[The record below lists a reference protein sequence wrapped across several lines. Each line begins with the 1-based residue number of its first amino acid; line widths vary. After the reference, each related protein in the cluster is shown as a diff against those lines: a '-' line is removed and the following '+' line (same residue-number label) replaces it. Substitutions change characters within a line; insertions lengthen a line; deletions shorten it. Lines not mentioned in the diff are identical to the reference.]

1 MITRREALLTG
12 LFGAGAVGLRAL
24 ATGLPAWFIANPR
37 RATAQSLQCAIT
49 AQDKLQYLIIC
60 VSSNGDPIN
69 CNCPGT
75 YLDATAIHPQ
85 QAEMAPTAVQLGS
98 KSFQAALPWAS
109 TANGGQLDPAVL
121 SRICFFHHMTRS
133 TVHGDQ
139 PKVMRLLGATA
150 NGEMMV
156 SAYAKHL
163 SACFGTIQQEP
174 ISVGAGSNATELIS
188 FAGRTLPSI
197 SPTTLKQLLAGSS
210 TSPLVKLRPLR
221 DASLNELNAL
231 AKQDATGVQKAF
243 LDAFAN
249 TQTQVRNLSSS
260 LSTLLGNISG
270 DDVAGQAL
278 AAAALIAANVT
289 SVVAVRIPFGGDNHS
304 DQNLQAEADQHAGG
318 AQPQPTHNGC
328 TGINDVIKALSS
340 NGLALTDK
348 VTFATWNVFGR
359 NLNGI
364 DKVTQRAGRDHYGD
378 HSVGV
383 MIGKNVAPGV
393 VGGVAPLAI
402 SSGGVTSGSLA
413 AADIDSASGAA
424 MAGGDI
430 PGASTHI
437 AYARTL
443 GVALGIPSDQINSDL
458 IAGAG
463 GKVVNAALN
472 GVSG

>member
-1 MITRREALLTG
+1 
-12 LFGAGAVGLRAL
+12 VGLRAL

-37 RATAQSLQCAIT
+37 KATAQSLQCAIT
-49 AQDKLQYLIIC
+49 ATDKLQRLIVC

-75 YLDATAIHPQ
+75 YLDSTAIHPQ
-85 QAEMAPTAVQLGS
+85 QAEVAATAVQLGS

-109 TANGGQLDPAVL
+109 TANGGNIDPAVL
-121 SRICFFHHMTRS
+121 GRMCFFHHMTRS

-139 PKVMRLLGATA
+139 PKVMRLLGATS

-163 SACFGTIQQEP
+163 CACFGTIQQEP
-174 ISVGAGSNATELIS
+174 ISVGAGGNATELIS

-197 SPTTLKQLLAGSS
+197 SPTTLKQLLGGSA

-221 DASLNELNAL
+221 DASLSELNAL
-231 AKQDATGVQKAF
+231 AKQDATGVQKGF

-249 TQTQVRNLSSS
+249 TQTQVRNLSASLSS
-260 LSTLLGNISG
+260 LLSSISG

-278 AAAALIAANVT
+278 AAAALIQANVT
-289 SVVAVRIPFGGDNHS
+289 SIVAVRIPFGGDNHT
-304 DQNLQAEADQHAGG
+304 DQNLQAEADQHVS
-318 AQPQPTHNGC
+318 GC
-328 TGINDVIKALSS
+328 KGIQQVITALSS

-364 DKVTQRAGRDHYGD
+364 DKVTQRAGRDHYGN

-393 VGGVAPLAI
+393 IGGVAPLAS

-424 MAGGDI
+424 AAGGDI

-443 GVALGIPSDQINSDL
+443 GVALGIPGDQVNSDL
-458 IAGAG
+458 IVGAG

>member
-12 LFGAGAVGLRAL
+12 LFGAGTVGLRAL
-24 ATGLPAWFIANPR
+24 ATGLPAWFIATPR
-37 RATAQSLQCAIT
+37 KATAQSLQCAIT
-49 AQDKLQYLIIC
+49 ATDKLQRLIVC

-75 YLDATAIHPQ
+75 YLDSTAIHPQ
-85 QAEMAPTAVQLGS
+85 QAEVAATAVQLGS

-109 TANGGQLDPAVL
+109 TANGGNIDPAVL
-121 SRICFFHHMTRS
+121 GRMCFFHHMTRS

-139 PKVMRLLGATA
+139 PKVMRLLGATS

-163 SACFGTIQQEP
+163 CACFGTIQQEP
-174 ISVGAGSNATELIS
+174 ISVGAGGNATELIS

-197 SPTTLKQLLAGSS
+197 SPTTLKQLLGGSA

-221 DASLNELNAL
+221 DASLSELNAL
-231 AKQDATGVQKAF
+231 AKQDATGVQKGF

-249 TQTQVRNLSSS
+249 TQTQVRNLSASLSS
-260 LSTLLGNISG
+260 LLSSISG

-278 AAAALIAANVT
+278 AAAALIQANVT
-289 SVVAVRIPFGGDNHS
+289 SIVAVRIPFGGDNHT
-304 DQNLQAEADQHAGG
+304 DQNLQAEADQHVS
-318 AQPQPTHNGC
+318 GC
-328 TGINDVIKALSS
+328 KGIQQVITALSS

-364 DKVTQRAGRDHYGD
+364 DKVTQRAGRDHYGN

-393 VGGVAPLAI
+393 IGGVAPLAS

-424 MAGGDI
+424 AAGGDI

-443 GVALGIPSDQINSDL
+443 GVALGIPGDQVNSDL
-458 IAGAG
+458 IVGAG

>member
-37 RATAQSLQCAIT
+37 LATAQSLQCAIT
-49 AQDKLQYLIIC
+49 AKDKLQYLIVC

-75 YLDATAIHPQ
+75 YLDSSAIHPQ
-85 QAEMAPTAVQLGS
+85 QTTMAATAVQLGS

-109 TANGGQLDPAVL
+109 TANGGAIDPAVL
-121 SRICFFHHMTRS
+121 SRMCFFHHMTRS

-163 SACFGTIQQEP
+163 AACFGTIQQEP
-174 ISVGAGSNATELIS
+174 ISVGAGNNATELVS

-197 SPTTLKQLLAGSS
+197 SPTTLKQLLSGSS
-210 TSPLVKLRPLR
+210 TNPLVKLRPLR
-221 DASLNELNAL
+221 DASLNELVAE
-231 AKQDATGVQKAF
+231 ARKDATGVQMAF
-243 LDAFAN
+243 LDTFAN
-249 TQTQVRNLSSS
+249 SQTQVRNLSASLSS
-260 LSTLLGNISG
+260 LLSSISG

-278 AAAALIAANVT
+278 AAAALIQANVT
-289 SVVAVRIPFGGDNHS
+289 PVVAVRIPFGGDNHT
-304 DQNLQAEADQHAGG
+304 DQNLQAEADQHV
-318 AQPQPTHNGC
+318 TGC
-328 TGINDVIKALSS
+328 KGIQQVITALSS

-359 NLNGI
+359 NLNGLA
-364 DKVTQRAGRDHYGD
+364 KVTSRAGRDHYGN

-393 VGGVAPLAI
+393 IGGVAPLAS

-413 AADIDSASGAA
+413 AADIDSATGAA
-424 MAGGDI
+424 TSGGDI

-443 GVALGIPSDQINSDL
+443 GVALGIPSDQINTDL